1 VTLVDASTGEVIAEM
16 TPDDAR
22 ILTDRIKV
30 AVEATWHLVT
40 EAYESRAWSA
50 LGYSSWDDY
59 CTREFGTSRLRLPR
73 EERQE
78 VVASLRESGL
88 STRAIAAAT
97 GIDRKTIRRD
107 LDQVGEMGPP
117 DDLAEAGS
125 ATYEAP
131 SAPAPRPVT
140 GTDGKTYPA
149 RPAPEPKPAADKPR
163 RSSLVDQARGAG
175 WELRKAV
182 ERIERIAADDRYPAN
197 KEQVAAQWVGH
208 LTNAIEVCQDLLDGI
223 TTEPQEAQ

>member
-1 VTLVDASTGEVIAEM
+1 MTLVDASTGEVIAEM

-40 EAYESRAWSA
+40 EAYKSRAWSA

-107 LDQVGEMGPP
+107 LDQVGEMG
-117 DDLAEAGS
+117 
-125 ATYEAP
+125 
-131 SAPAPRPVT
+131 PVT